1 MIVFILPLYC
11 QITID
16 YIMKKLKV
24 REVIAILQADGWFL
38 YSQNG
43 SHRQFKH
50 HIKKGKATVNGKPSD
65 TLSQELLNSI
75 WKQVGWK

>member
-1 MIVFILPLYC
+1 MIVFILSLCC

-50 HIKKGKATVNGKPSD
+50 HIKKGKVTVNGKPSD